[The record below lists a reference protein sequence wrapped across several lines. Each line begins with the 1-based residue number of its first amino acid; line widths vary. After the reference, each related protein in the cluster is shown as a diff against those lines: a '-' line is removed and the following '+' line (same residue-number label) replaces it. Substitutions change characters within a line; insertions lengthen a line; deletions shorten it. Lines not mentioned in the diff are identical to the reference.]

1 MEIKRRFIDMNKTVN
16 ELAREALEWF
26 ETGTRDNGEE
36 FVKTKEGRP
45 EWLESLIFTA
55 HGDMMPND
63 YRYKFIEDALQYIS
77 DQDEDEDLG
86 CPEIEADT
94 YTSDLTKWLNSRN
107 DRVYY
112 LSEAL
117 ENSDITD
124 GFQLLMMAQ
133 SIEREEVYYSVLN
146 SLREL
151 CKDQEDEE
159 EQA

>member
-1 MEIKRRFIDMNKTVN
+1 MNKTVN

-26 ETGTRDNGEE
+26 ETGTRNNGEE

-45 EWLESLIFTA
+45 DWLENLIFTA
-55 HGDMMPND
+55 HGNMMPDD

-77 DQDEDEDLG
+77 DQDEDADLDR
-86 CPEIEADT
+86 PEIEADT

-117 ENSDITD
+117 EEYGTND
-124 GFQLLMMAQ
+124 GFQALYLAQ
-133 SIEREEVYYSVLN
+133 LCERGEVYDSVLS

-151 CKDQEDEE
+151 CGAQEGEE

>member
-1 MEIKRRFIDMNKTVN
+1 MNKTVN
-16 ELAREALEWF
+16 ELAKEALGWF
-26 ETGTRDNGEE
+26 ITDTRDNGEE

-45 EWLESLIFTA
+45 DWLENLIFTA
-55 HGDMMPND
+55 HGNMMPDD

-77 DQDEDEDLG
+77 DQDEDADLDR
-86 CPEIEADT
+86 PEIEADT

-117 ENSDITD
+117 EEYGTND
-124 GFQLLMMAQ
+124 GFQALYLAQ
-133 SIEREEVYYSVLN
+133 LCERGEVYDSVLS

-151 CKDQEDEE
+151 CGAQEGEE

>member
-1 MEIKRRFIDMNKTVN
+1 MKTIN
-16 ELAREALEWF
+16 ELAEESLEWF
-26 ETGTRDNGEE
+26 VTDTRDDGEK
-36 FVKTKEGRP
+36 FTKTKDGRP
-45 EWLESLIFTA
+45 KWLTDLIFTA
-55 HGDMMPND
+55 HGDMMPD
-63 YRYKFIEDALQYIS
+63 DHRYKFIEEALELIA
-77 DQDEDEDLG
+77 DQDADID
-86 CPEIEADT
+86 CPEIEADI

-133 SIEREEVYYSVLN
+133 SIEREEIYYSVLN

-159 EQA
+159 EQED